1 MISPC
6 LPDGN
11 HNYALKF
18 RFVESIN
25 TLLIDPMPYYGKR
38 MIFDRFARLAAAIAI
53 LIGVAVVVI
62 ALRYSPYTAFIAT
75 IAGAVA
81 AWLVTYPDAT
91 AVVNEVRIVEPTDNM
106 QTLLTALDDPA
117 LHLRDGRVACANQ
130 PALMLL
136 GGHIIG
142 VDVKIA
148 IRHPAA
154 ADILSAPHLGGVVE
168 VTGLGQREQVW
179 ELRVAPL
186 RDNEQLVQLIDR
198 TARYAAE
205 RARVDFV
212 ANVSHE
218 LRTPL
223 STILGFIETLGD
235 EKAGGV
241 ALTRNRFL
249 GVMQGE
255 AKRMQVLIDD
265 LISLS
270 RIEAERYELP
280 TTAVDLAAL
289 IKSVAAEFLNDDGRK
304 RDEISLNLTADLAF
318 VSGDHEQL
326 RQLIH
331 NLIENAIKYGG
342 GKAVDVSLQ
351 ATAGGQLVVSVSD
364 HGEGIAPEHIP
375 RLTERFYR
383 VDPGRS
389 RAAGGTGLGLS
400 IAKHIIERHKG
411 RLAITSVVGT
421 GTTVSVT
428 MNPIAHVAADAVT

>member
-1 MISPC
+1 
-6 LPDGN
+6 
-11 HNYALKF
+11 
-18 RFVESIN
+18 
-25 TLLIDPMPYYGKR
+25 
-38 MIFDRFARLAAAIAI
+38 MIFDRFARIAAAVAI
-53 LIGVAVVVI
+53 LIGVVVVVI
-62 ALRYSPYTAFIAT
+62 ALRYSPYVAVIAT

-81 AWLVTYPDAT
+81 AWLCLYRDVT
-91 AVVNEVRIVEPTDNM
+91 AVISEIRIVEPTDNM
-106 QTLLTALDDPA
+106 QTLLGALGDPA
-117 LHLRDGRVACANQ
+117 LQLRDGRVVRANP
-130 PALMLL
+130 PALTLL
-136 GGHIIG
+136 GRHIIG
-142 VDVKIA
+142 VDAKIA

-154 ADILSAPHLGGVVE
+154 ADILSAPDLGGIVE
-168 VTGLGQREQVW
+168 ITGLGQREQVW

-186 RDNEQLVQLIDR
+186 SDNEHLVQLIDR

-212 ANVSHE
+212 ANASHE

-241 ALTRNRFL
+241 AITRNRFL

-255 AKRMQVLIDD
+255 AKRMQALIDD

-270 RIEAERYELP
+270 RIEAEKYEVP
-280 TTAVDLAAL
+280 TNAVDMAAL

-304 RDEISLNLTADLAF
+304 RDEITLNLATGLAPI
-318 VSGDHEQL
+318 SGDLEQL

-342 GKAVDVSLQ
+342 GKAVDVSLT
-351 ATAGGQLVVSVSD
+351 AAAGGQLVFSVSD
-364 HGEGIAPEHIP
+364 GGEGIAPEHIP

-421 GTTVSVT
+421 GTTISVT
-428 MNPIAHVAADAVT
+428 MAPIAQAATSAVT

>member
-1 MISPC
+1 
-6 LPDGN
+6 
-11 HNYALKF
+11 
-18 RFVESIN
+18 
-25 TLLIDPMPYYGKR
+25 

-62 ALRYSPYTAFIAT
+62 ALRYSPYVAILAT
-75 IAGAVA
+75 IAGALV
-81 AWLVTYPDAT
+81 AWLWTQPEAT
-91 AVVNEVRIVEPTDNM
+91 AVVNEVRIVEPADDM
-106 QTLLTALDDPA
+106 QTVLNALGDPA
-117 LHLRDGRVACANQ
+117 LQLKDGRVLCANQ
-130 PALMLL
+130 PALILL

-154 ADILSAPHLGGVVE
+154 AELLSAPHLGGMVE

-186 RDNEQLVQLIDR
+186 RANEHLVQLIDR

-212 ANVSHE
+212 ANASHE

-223 STILGFIETLGD
+223 STILGFIETLAD
-235 EKAGGV
+235 EKAGDV

-249 GVMQGE
+249 GVMQRE
-255 AKRMQVLIDD
+255 AKRMQALIDD

-270 RIEAERYELP
+270 RIEAEKYDVP

-289 IKSVAAEFLNDDGRK
+289 IKSVAAEFLNDDGRQS
-304 RDEISLNLTADLAF
+304 DEISLNLTADLAPI
-318 VSGDHEQL
+318 SGDHEQL

-331 NLIENAIKYGG
+331 NLIENAIKYGA
-342 GKAVDVSLQ
+342 GKAVDVSLV
-351 ATAGGQLVVSVSD
+351 AAVGGHLVFSVSD
-364 HGEGIAPEHIP
+364 HGDGIAPEHIP

-400 IAKHIIERHKG
+400 IAKHIVERHKG

-428 MNPIAHVAADAVT
+428 IAPLAQVADAAVT